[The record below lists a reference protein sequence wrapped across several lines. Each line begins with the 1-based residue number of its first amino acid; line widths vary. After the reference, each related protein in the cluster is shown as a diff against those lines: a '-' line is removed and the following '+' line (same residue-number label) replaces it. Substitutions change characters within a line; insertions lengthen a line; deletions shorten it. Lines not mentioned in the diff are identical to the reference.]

1 MKLHNY
7 ITALL
12 GITLIALSLPY
23 SASAQY
29 HKERGLVRNGNEQFE
44 KRNYRRSLENY
55 ESALEYDSTNYEA
68 MYNRANAYHH
78 AMYANPKDTT
88 YKASE
93 LNANYDKILA
103 DTLLSDRQ
111 RAEIYRNYGESL
123 FAEENYEAAL
133 NSFRES
139 LKLNP
144 NDQETKYN
152 YVLTKRIVDQK
163 RQSEQNQGGDNSD
176 NNQDQQQNQNQQQN
190 QSSGGGNDN
199 QQEQQQNN
207 DDNKS
212 NEDKNQ
218 DNRDDNKGDNN
229 KDNNNSN
236 EQKDNNDNSD
246 EQKDNNDQNNGNGKE
261 NHQNDQD
268 NQNDQNNQNNNGKN
282 GENGESDAQP
292 EPKELSPEQQRMLDA
307 MQAEE
312 DKTQEKLKEQK
323 RGVIIPGK
331 KNW

>member
-7 ITALL
+7 IIALL
-12 GITLIALSLPY
+12 GITLVALSLPY

-44 KRNYRRSLENY
+44 KRNYRRSLESY
-55 ESALEYDSTNYEA
+55 KSALEYDSTNYEA
-68 MYNRANAYHH
+68 MHNRANAYHH
-78 AMYANPKDTT
+78 AMYANPEDTT

-93 LNANYDKILA
+93 LNANYDKILS
-103 DTLLSDRQ
+103 DTLLPDKQ

-123 FAEENYEAAL
+123 FAGENYEAAL

-163 RQSEQNQGGDNSD
+163 RQSEQNNGGGNSD
-176 NNQDQQQNQNQQQN
+176 NNQDEQQNQNQNQN
-190 QSSGGGNDN
+190 QSGGGGGNDN
-199 QQEQQQNN
+199 QEQQEQQKQN
-207 DDNKS
+207 DDN
-212 NEDKNQ
+212 NQGQENQNQDKNQ
-218 DNRDDNKGDNN
+218 DNKGDNN
-229 KDNNNSN
+229 
-236 EQKDNNDNSD
+236 NDSSD
-246 EQKDNNDQNNGNGKE
+246 QNKNNDQNSGND
-261 NHQNDQD
+261 NQQNDNSSDQ
-268 NQNDQNNQNNNGKN
+268 QNDQNDN
-282 GENGESDAQP
+282 GESGESDAQP